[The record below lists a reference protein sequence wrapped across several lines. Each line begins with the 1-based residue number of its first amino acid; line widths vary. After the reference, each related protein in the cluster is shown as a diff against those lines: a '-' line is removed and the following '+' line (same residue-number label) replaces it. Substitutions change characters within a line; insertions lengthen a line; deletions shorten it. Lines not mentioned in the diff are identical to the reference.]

1 MRWAAAR
8 LVAALLLLAA
18 WAPGAWAQ
26 QGGPGPRTLV
36 LRDSIGSIAAENL
49 ARVWVDAAGDAGIE
63 QVARSHGGAPF
74 APARPQTIHKLGPH
88 AALWL
93 HLRVQRGAEE
103 RQDWVLEF
111 PMPALDLVTLY
122 QQEGGAW
129 IAENAGDTLAVARW
143 AERGRY
149 PFFRVDL
156 APGEVRDLYVRIR
169 HTTAANF
176 PLRLS
181 TAASQSQRLQLEYLA
196 LGAAFGALL
205 LLIAGC
211 LARGWAYRDPVFG
224 WYAGYAALTTLG
236 VAAYTGAAAHLLWPG
251 FGGLEDAPVPMLA
264 FAALAA
270 AMMFVRTVLAL
281 RRRYRLLDRAMA
293 VLALAG
299 AAMIPVPAVLPKA
312 VSLPLLAAYVGLATS
327 VALLAAV
334 RVWIR
339 GDPVARWV
347 FAAYLPMVFAL
358 LLGVARVFGWVPV
371 SPSSQYAVVA
381 AIAVEVPLLLV
392 ALFIRSRDRHRA
404 EVREQALSTRDA
416 LTGLLA
422 PHLFTDRLRQVVAR
436 QRREGL
442 DAGVMYIE
450 LVNHGRIRDRFG
462 SAVAEQSLLRSVIK
476 LRRLL
481 RDADTVS
488 RVGENCFGVLL
499 EGAAS
504 RTSVTE
510 RASRLIAAGLM
521 PLPGLKPDVTLQFHI
536 AAAMLAESPLEA
548 EELEEALRAQ
558 LAGMSPRTRRPIRFM
573 ESGSA
578 QASDAGDSSL
588 FVQSQLEPQPQ
599 PESQPQRQPLR
610 QPQPQPEPESQ
621 PGPHPL
627 PPQPAG

>member
-8 LVAALLLLAA
+8 LVAAFLLLAA
-18 WAPGAWAQ
+18 WALGAVAHEAV
-26 QGGPGPRTLV
+26 PDPRTLV
-36 LRDSIGSIAAENL
+36 LRDSIGSIDVANL
-49 ARVWVDAAGDAGIE
+49 AGAWLDADGTASIE
-63 QVARSHGGAPF
+63 EVARSPGGAPF
-74 APARPQTIHKLGPH
+74 APAQPQAIHKLGPR

-93 HLRVQRGAEE
+93 HLRVQRARDE
-103 RQDWVLEF
+103 RQDWVIEF
-111 PMPALDLVTLY
+111 PMPALDRVTVY
-122 QQEGGAW
+122 QHEGGAW
-129 IAENAGDTLAVARW
+129 IAETAGDTLAVARW

-176 PLRLS
+176 PVRLS
-181 TAASQSQRLQLEYLA
+181 TGASQSQRLQLEYLA
-196 LGAAFGALL
+196 LGAAFGALA

-211 LARGWAYRDPVFG
+211 LARGWAYRDAVFG

-236 VAAYTGAAAHLLWPG
+236 VAAYTGTAAHLLWPR
-251 FGGLEDAPVPMLA
+251 FGALEDAPVPMLA
-264 FAALAA
+264 FAAVAA
-270 AMMFVRTVLAL
+270 AMMFVRTLLAL
-281 RRRYRLLDRAMA
+281 RRRFRLLDRTMGLMA
-293 VLALAG
+293 LLGVVL
-299 AAMIPVPAVLPKA
+299 IPVPAVLPKS
-312 VSLPLLAAYVGLATS
+312 VSLPLLATYVGLAAGSAMLAS
-327 VALLAAV
+327 VRA
-334 RVWIR
+334 WMR

-347 FAAYLPMVFAL
+347 LVAYVPMLLAL
-358 LLGVARVFGWVPV
+358 LLGMARVFGWVPV
-371 SPSSQYAVVA
+371 SATTQYAAVVA
-381 AIAVEVPLLLV
+381 IALEVPLLLV

-436 QRREGL
+436 QRRDGL
-442 DAGVMYIE
+442 DAAVMYIE
-450 LVNHGRIRDRFG
+450 LVNHRRIREYFG
-462 SAVAEQSLLRSVIK
+462 TAVAEQSLLRSVIK

-481 RDADTVS
+481 RDVDTVS

-499 EGAAS
+499 EGAAA

-536 AAAMLAESPLEA
+536 AAALLAEAPLDA

-558 LAGMSPRTRRPIRFM
+558 LARMSPRTRRPIRFVA
-573 ESGSA
+573 GSPA
-578 QASDAGDSSL
+578 TSDAGDSSL
-588 FVQSQLEPQPQ
+588 FAPSQIH
-599 PESQPQRQPLR
+599 
-610 QPQPQPEPESQ
+610 PEPA
-621 PGPHPL
+621 PHSA

>member
-8 LVAALLLLAA
+8 FIAALLLLLAA
-18 WAPGAWAQ
+18 VAPAGAAQ
-26 QGGPGPRTLV
+26 PAAPATVV
-36 LRDSIGSIAAENL
+36 LRDSVGTIDAQGL
-49 ARVWVDAAGDAGIE
+49 VRTWVDADGTASIE
-63 QVARSHGGAPF
+63 QVARGGGALLF
-74 APARPQTIHKLGPH
+74 EAAQPQAIHKLGPQ
-88 AALWL
+88 AALWM
-93 HLRVQRGAEE
+93 HLRVQRGHEE
-103 RQDWVLEF
+103 RQDWLIEF

-129 IAENAGDTLAVARW
+129 VAESAGDTMAVARW

-176 PLRLS
+176 PVRLS
-181 TAASQSQRLQLEYLA
+181 SAATQSQRLQLEYLA
-196 LGAAFGALL
+196 LGAAFGALV

-211 LARGWAYRDPVFG
+211 AARAWAYRDAVFA

-236 VAAYTGAAAHLLWPG
+236 VVAYTGAAAHLLWPG
-251 FGGLEDAPVPMLA
+251 FGGLEDAPVSMLA
-264 FAALAA
+264 FAAVAA
-270 AMMFVRTVLAL
+270 AMMFVRSVLAL
-281 RRRYRLLDRAMA
+281 RRRFHFLDALMSM
-293 VLALAG
+293 LALLG
-299 AAMIPVPAVLPKA
+299 AAMVVVPALLPKA
-312 VSLPLLAAYVGLATS
+312 VSLPLLATYVALATS
-327 VALLAAV
+327 SGLIAAAIA
-334 RVWIR
+334 WAR
-339 GDPVARWV
+339 GDVVAKWV
-347 FAAYLPMVFAL
+347 LAAYLPMVFSL
-358 LLGVARVFGWVPV
+358 LLGMARVFGWVPV

-381 AIAVEVPLLLV
+381 AMAVEVPLLLV

-404 EVREQALSTRDA
+404 EVREQALSTHDA

-436 QRREGL
+436 HRRDGLEG
-442 DAGVMYIE
+442 AVMYIA
-450 LVNHGRIRDRFG
+450 LVNHRRIRDYFG

-481 RDADTVS
+481 RDVDTVS

-536 AAAMLAESPLEA
+536 SAVMLNEAPMEA
-548 EELEEALRAQ
+548 EELEERLRAQ
-558 LAGMSPRTRRPIRFM
+558 LARMSPRTRRPIRFV
-573 ESGSA
+573 EA
-578 QASDAGDSSL
+578 DPAPASDPGDSSL
-588 FVQSQLEPQPQ
+588 FMHSQIDPAHQHP
-599 PESQPQRQPLR
+599 SQPDSAPEGPL
-610 QPQPQPEPESQ
+610 
-621 PGPHPL
+621 
-627 PPQPAG
+627 QPAART